1 MIRKEQKD
9 LWKYGI
15 SGDLPIITVTIKFI
29 NDIYVVKQILKAYE
43 YFKTK
48 NIKIELVIIDEENYS
63 YENYIR
69 DEIEGAI
76 LNSHLA
82 YMKNINGGIFVLSK
96 SEIDVQDINLI
107 KFISI
112 LVIDSHLGNLENIIN
127 DMEEEII
134 DNYRTIEKSKCI
146 SNYEDETNDIDII
159 DKLQNSK
166 YYNEYG
172 AFSED
177 GKEYIIDYTKTD
189 DLTEGLKTFADLE
202 KTLYFK
208 KDYEGLLVTED
219 ETEAVIKIVGDKAEN
234 KAIITAVNVG
244 TKKSEVFKGL
254 RTKYT
259 GSKLTYIGTE
269 KGIINEIRDDYYTRN
284 HYEYTFIY
292 ADEEVVEVEYKF
304 LEGEGLVYNKDKSSD
319 AKFRIDA
326 LYDVFQNGGKVYVD
340 GTLLDS
346 ENYTSKSGST
356 IIILNASYLNTLSI
370 GEHTLK
376 VTFSDGKEVT
386 TKFSVTEDEKEEEKP
401 IIKPTTELEEKP
413 EVIPSIENPKTGDEI
428 LTYGILGLMSLIG
441 LIGSLIN
448 VNKKNN

>member
-1 MIRKEQKD
+1 MKK
-9 LWKYGI
+9 LSKLMVFVI
-15 SGDLPIITVTIKFI
+15 SVFAFVTGVNATEKNEVTLKFSGA
-29 NDIYVVKQILKAYE
+29 NEYDGYVQYDNVGKIQL
-43 YFKTK
+43 FKGE
-48 NIKIELVIIDEENYS
+48 ELVTNIHDGIVIDLNEAEYKLKITEIEDKTSTGASGAVIKNYPVKLSINGWYYPVDEES
-63 YENYIR
+63 FV
-69 DEIEGAI
+69 
-76 LNSHLA
+76 LNSSEFS
-82 YMKNINGGIFVLSK
+82 GVLKIKLSR
-96 SEIDVQDINLI
+96 INLVVNT
-107 KFISI
+107 KVRNNYTDLTSTG
-112 LVIDSHLGNLENIIN
+112 VIDF
-127 DMEEEII
+127 
-134 DNYRTIEKSKCI
+134 R
-146 SNYEDETNDIDII
+146 
-159 DKLQNSK
+159 
-166 YYNEYG
+166 
-172 AFSED
+172 D

-376 VTFSDGKEVT
+376 VTFNDGKEVT

-401 IIKPTTELEEKP
+401 IIKPTPELEEKP